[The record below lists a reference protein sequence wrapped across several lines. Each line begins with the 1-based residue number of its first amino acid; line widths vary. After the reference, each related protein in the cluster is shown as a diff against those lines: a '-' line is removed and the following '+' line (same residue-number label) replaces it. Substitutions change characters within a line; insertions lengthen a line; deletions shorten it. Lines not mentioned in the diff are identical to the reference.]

1 MLRYWGAWTVLVL
14 VGCSSTGMGLQDGL
28 GGAAGVGV
36 GGAAGAGRGGAP
48 GLAGA
53 PPDGG
58 ITGAAGG
65 ALRLVSCAS
74 DNPPCPKCSD
84 ARYPSVME
92 FCVTESDA
100 ATRPDLSVPIYTG
113 PATIVSVDE
122 VTGSYC
128 QEAGF
133 SGSNEPKKRIVLQIP
148 DRAPLTVYLRIP
160 NLPAGRFTAGASVEV
175 DVVGHGPAEFFEGSS
190 QQITLSRAGKVLAF
204 AAAVGGPGVRVPVTV
219 KAVGDY
225 VCQPTACA
233 YSQFSVAVSAGGS
246 AAIIL
251 PGQTT
256 QLGTMSVTFGR
267 YEAFVSDGT
276 CDPAAKYSF
285 DIAGFDT
292 AAE

>member
-1 MLRYWGAWTVLVL
+1 MVRRWGAWTVLVL
-14 VGCSSTGMGLQDGL
+14 VGCSSTDMGLQDGV
-28 GGAAGVGV
+28 GGAAAAGV
-36 GGAAGAGRGGAP
+36 GGAAGAGLGGAAGAGVGGAP

-65 ALRLVSCAS
+65 VLRAVACAS

-100 ATRPDLSVPIYTG
+100 ATRPDLSVPLYTG

-148 DRAPLTVYLRIP
+148 
-160 NLPAGRFTAGASVEV
+160 
-175 DVVGHGPAEFFEGSS
+175 
-190 QQITLSRAGKVLAF
+190 
-204 AAAVGGPGVRVPVTV
+204 
-219 KAVGDY
+219 
-225 VCQPTACA
+225 
-233 YSQFSVAVSAGGS
+233 
-246 AAIIL
+246 
-251 PGQTT
+251 
-256 QLGTMSVTFGR
+256 
-267 YEAFVSDGT
+267 
-276 CDPAAKYSF
+276 
-285 DIAGFDT
+285 
-292 AAE
+292 